1 MTTLYRY
8 RSSYLFPRGSS
19 PQEQCALQRRWNSD
33 EAAGR
38 RTDLG
43 YENENENG
51 NGDEKYKDKDNREG
65 ASVKITTEGPG
76 NEVLEGQAQTEA
88 QREEVGA
95 AAEAG
100 VETEEGTEVDATT
113 PESVLA
119 EEEAGKN
126 SAAPTAGD
134 PAASQKSKFRYVEAG
149 ASPKETVFVSNLFFD
164 VTPDDLR
171 TQMENYGVV
180 HNVVIVHDNRGISKG

>member
-1 MTTLYRY
+1 MTALYRY
-8 RSSYLFPRGSS
+8 RSSYFFPRGPS
-19 PQEQCALQRRWNSD
+19 PQAQCALQRRWNSD

-43 YENENENG
+43 NENE
-51 NGDEKYKDKDNREG
+51 KDKVEGEG
-65 ASVKITTEGPG
+65 ASVKVTTEG
-76 NEVLEGQAQTEA
+76 LENGVSEEQAQTEA
-88 QREEVGA
+88 RREEVKV

-100 VETEEGTEVDATT
+100 VETGEGTEVDATT

-119 EEEAGKN
+119 KEEAGKN
-126 SAAPTAGD
+126 STAPTAGD
-134 PAASQKSKFRYVEAG
+134 PAASQKPKFRYVEAG